1 MCIGARSQPIQQAPT
16 FRDAPPVVT
25 GSQTGVDN
33 PKDTKKATEQLKIK
47 RQKREGTYVDP
58 NLETVENL
66 LNTSSRM
73 SQSDRARRTANQKKA
88 KTNFQN
94 RRFSSYKRS
103 VKKAGSSNVA

>member
-1 MCIGARSQPIQQAPT
+1 MCIGGRSQAVQQTPT

-66 LNTSSRM
+66 LNTSGGM
-73 SQSDRARRTANQKKA
+73 SQSDRARRTANQDRA
-88 KTNFQN
+88 KRNFN
-94 RRFSSYKRS
+94 KRKYS
-103 VKKAGSSNVA
+103 RGITGRKTRSA

>member
-25 GSQTGVDN
+25 GSQTGVNN

-47 RQKREGTYVDP
+47 RQKREGTFVDP

-66 LNTSSRM
+66 LNTSGRM
-73 SQSDRARRTANQKKA
+73 SRSDRARRTANQDRA
-88 KTNFQN
+88 KRNFN
-94 RRFSSYKRS
+94 KRKYS
-103 VKKAGSSNVA
+103 RGITGRKTRSA

>member
-1 MCIGARSQPIQQAPT
+1 MCILGSSTGSIQQAPT

-66 LNTSSRM
+66 LNTSGGM
-73 SQSDRARRTANQKKA
+73 SQSDRARRTANQDRA
-88 KTNFQN
+88 KRNFN
-94 RRFSSYKRS
+94 KRKYS
-103 VKKAGSSNVA
+103 RGITGRKTRSA

>member
-1 MCIGARSQPIQQAPT
+1 MCILGSSRGSIQQTPT

-47 RQKREGTYVDP
+47 RQKREGTYLDP
-58 NLETVENL
+58 NLETVGNL

-73 SQSDRARRTANQKKA
+73 SQSDRARKTANQERA
-88 KTNFQN
+88 KRNFN
-94 RRFSSYKRS
+94 KRKYS
-103 VKKAGSSNVA
+103 RGITGRKTKSA